1 MAFVKSLADWLANP
15 ANAGVICWNE
25 EGTTFQINDSKR
37 FMEELYSS
45 RFMATRY
52 TSFKRQL
59 NIYGFRC
66 RDHVFVH
73 PFFQR
78 GRVDYHQ
85 IMKRKGVRFEKKVKV
100 KATEAKA
107 VEVKATEA
115 KAVEVKAV
123 EVKATEAKAVEAKA
137 VEAKA
142 AYDPF
147 VFDSLHL
154 GSTAGLVDFMLGLDF
169 EF

>member
-85 IMKRKGVRFEKKVKV
+85 IMKRKGVRFEKKVKA
-100 KATEAKA
+100 KAT
-107 VEVKATEA
+107 
-115 KAVEVKAV
+115 
-123 EVKATEAKAVEAKA
+123 EAKA